1 MRFIFTLAM
10 KNLARYK
17 RRTAITA
24 IAIALGLMMYI
35 IVDSLLLGIEMESER
50 NLLWYETSSI
60 RIHQKEY
67 WPDRLLFPLEEGI
80 EKPQEVIDLLKKDGY
95 TATERTMFK
104 ADMILYS
111 NDFGE
116 DGNLSVLVTGI
127 DPEKDNEVFH
137 FKDTLLE
144 GRFLNK
150 GEQNGMLM
158 GSWLAEDI
166 GAKVGYWVTL
176 VTRGNGGFFEAIDV
190 QVVGIVNCPNPNVN
204 RSLIMMDKDSA
215 GSILGMDGAVTE
227 INILLPNRADVDIEV
242 QKIQA
247 SLEANGRG
255 DLEAKSWRE
264 MAKDYLAIAEA
275 KRGGTGIILFLV
287 FIIAA
292 VGISNTMLMAMY
304 ERTRE
309 LGMMRALGMKDNHIR
324 LAFIFEAG
332 GIGLLG
338 ALAGIAL
345 GALGNIFLVEM
356 GINYGSIFRD
366 MDIGY
371 RVQSIIRGTWS
382 IKSFIITFVSGVG
395 LAMLVSLFPIRRAL
409 KMDIPTCL
417 RHQ

>member
-1 MRFIFTLAM
+1 MKFIFTLAM

-35 IVDSLLLGIEMESER
+35 IVDSLLLGIELESER
-50 NLLWYETSSI
+50 NLAWYETSSV
-60 RIHQKEY
+60 RIHQKDY
-67 WPDRLLFPLEEGI
+67 WPDRQLLPLEKGI
-80 EKPQEVIDLLKKDGY
+80 ENPGEVIDLLKKGGW

-111 NDFGE
+111 DDFGE
-116 DGNLSVLVTGI
+116 DGNLSVMVTGI
-127 DPEKDNEVFH
+127 DPETDNQIFH
-137 FKDTLLE
+137 FEDTLVE
-144 GRFLNK
+144 GRLLK
-150 GEQNGMLM
+150 PGEQDGLLM

-204 RSLIMMDKDSA
+204 RTLIMMDKDTA
-215 GSILGMDGAVTE
+215 GSILGMDGSVTE
-227 INILLPNRADVDIEV
+227 IDILLPNRADVDIEV

-247 SLEANGRG
+247 TLESSGRN
-255 DLEAKSWRE
+255 DLEARSWRE

-382 IKSFIITFVSGVG
+382 FKSFIITFVSGIG

>member
-10 KNLARYK
+10 KNLSRYK

-35 IVDSLLLGIEMESER
+35 IVDSLLLGIELESER
-50 NLLWYETSSI
+50 NLIWYETSSV
-60 RIHQKEY
+60 RIHTTEH

-80 EKPQEVIDLLKKDGY
+80 EQPQKVIDLLKQDGY

-111 NDFGE
+111 DDFGE
-116 DGNLSVLVTGI
+116 DGNLSVMVTGI
-127 DPEKDNEVFH
+127 DPEQDNEIFH
-137 FKDTLLE
+137 FEDTLVE
-144 GRFLNK
+144 GRLLTK
-150 GEQNGMLM
+150 GDTEGIVM

-166 GAKVGYWVTL
+166 GAKIGYWVTL

-204 RSLIMMDKDSA
+204 RTLVMMDKDTA
-215 GSILGMDGAVTE
+215 GSILGMDGSVTE
-227 INILLPNRADVDIEV
+227 IDILLPNRADVDTEV
-242 QKIQA
+242 KKIQA
-247 SLEANGRG
+247 TLQASGRN
-255 DLEAKSWRE
+255 DLEARSWRE

-382 IKSFIITFVSGVG
+382 IKSFIITFVSGIG

>member
-1 MRFIFTLAM
+1 MKFIFLLAM

-24 IAIALGLMMYI
+24 VAIALGLMMYT
-35 IVDSLLLGIEMESER
+35 IVDSLLLGIELESER
-50 NLLWYETSSI
+50 NLIWYETSSV

-67 WPDRLLFPLEEGI
+67 WPDRLLFPLEEKI
-80 EKPQEVIDLLKKDGY
+80 EKPQEVIQLLNDSGY
-95 TATERTMFK
+95 TATERTAFK

-111 NDFGE
+111 DDFGE
-116 DGNLSVLVTGI
+116 DGNLSVMVTGI
-127 DPEKDNEVFH
+127 DPEQDNEVFH
-137 FKDTLLE
+137 FEDTLIE
-144 GRFLNK
+144 GRFLK
-150 GEQNGMLM
+150 AGEQNGMLM
-158 GSWLAEDI
+158 GSWLAQDI
-166 GAKVGYWVTL
+166 GAEVGYWVTM

-204 RSLIMMDKDSA
+204 RTLIMMDKDTA
-215 GSILGMDGAVTE
+215 GAVLGMDGAVTE
-227 INILLPNRADVDIEV
+227 INILLPSRSDVDIEV
-242 QKIQA
+242 QKVQA
-247 SLEANGRG
+247 ILEKGGRN
-255 DLEAKSWRE
+255 DLEARSWRE
-264 MAKDYLAIAEA
+264 MAKDYLAIAET

-338 ALAGIAL
+338 ALVGIAL
-345 GALGNIFLVEM
+345 GALVNIYIANI
-356 GINYGSIFRD
+356 GINMGFMLRD

-371 RVQSIIRGTWS
+371 RIQSIMRGTWS
-382 IKSFIITFVSGVG
+382 IKSFIITFVSGIS
-395 LAMLVSLFPIRRAL
+395 LSMLVSLLPIRRAL